1 MIRRQIL
8 DCFFRKTFV
17 KMCYYKS
24 GFVRLPCKRSRLG
37 RSQEDLNLSKASEFS
52 LLRNSE
58 HFETNDDFNENASTL
73 GDCERTTKEFLFRT
87 GFISDLAG
95 SSFSHNCVMGFVMS
109 INVNFV
115 SLIFLIIPDYR
126 RESGGRSMT
135 PEESQMEDL
144 AGIKVK

>member
-1 MIRRQIL
+1 MISM
-8 DCFFRKTFV
+8 KTQV
-17 KMCYYKS
+17 HW
-24 GFVRLPCKRSRLG
+24 GIVREQLK
-37 RSQEDLNLSKASEFS
+37 NLYFKLVLIF
-52 LLRNSE
+52 
-58 HFETNDDFNENASTL
+58 
-73 GDCERTTKEFLFRT
+73 
-87 GFISDLAG
+87 DLAG
-95 SSFSHNCVMGFVMS
+95 SSFSYNCVMGFVMS